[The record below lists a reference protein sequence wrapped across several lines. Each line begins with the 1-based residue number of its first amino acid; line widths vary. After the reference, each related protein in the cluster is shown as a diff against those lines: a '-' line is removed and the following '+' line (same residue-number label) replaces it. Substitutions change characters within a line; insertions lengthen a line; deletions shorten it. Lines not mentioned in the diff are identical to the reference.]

1 MAGVMAIGDVVVDP
15 VSKREYVIHWNGS
28 KGSAS
33 LVGTD
38 PRYTRQ
44 RSDARDHLT
53 RGATM
58 TLDVRPKS
66 VFFKQEV

>member
-1 MAGVMAIGDVVVDP
+1 MRGDVVRDP
-15 VSKREYVIHWNGS
+15 VSGREFIVSWDGS
-28 KGSAS
+28 KGSVS
-33 LVGTD
+33 LAGTD

-44 RSDARDHLT
+44 RADARDHMT

-58 TLDVRPKS
+58 TLDVRPRS

>member
-1 MAGVMAIGDVVVDP
+1 MAGDEVRDP
-15 VSKREYVIHWNGS
+15 VSGQTYVVSWDGS

-33 LVGTD
+33 LVGID

-44 RSDARDHLT
+44 RSDARDHMT